1 MTVQPKHQNQGW
13 TNLTYVCIVHHTCTK
28 HPFEGHQTLCTEI
41 SVWQLFCRK
50 NFWKSGSQSNTCKLK
65 SNWIFSIVLDYISMN
80 NKKLVCFVHSEDWFK
95 VHDLVH
101 QFLNKCRRDACFPM
115 VQPAPKVSTAC
126 SKNCAQEFL
135 ILSTLKI
142 IIVAITIIAAW
153 WMYIFI
159 KDRVSP
165 TGRDGEV
172 PHTSRKFAYSSH
184 HLEKFSAVD
193 SHSHQIFISPAKF
206 KSPH

>member
-1 MTVQPKHQNQGW
+1 M
-13 TNLTYVCIVHHTCTK
+13 HHTCTK

-115 VQPAPKVSTAC
+115 VHTCAESLNSVLKKLCTRISDSFHPENYNSSDNNNSRMMNVYFHKGQGFPYWERWGSPPHQPKIC
-126 SKNCAQEFL
+126 LFL
-135 ILSTLKI
+135 PPPGKI
-142 IIVAITIIAAW
+142 FRSRLPQPPNFYFPRKIQ
-153 WMYIFI
+153 
-159 KDRVSP
+159 
-165 TGRDGEV
+165 V
-172 PHTSRKFAYSSH
+172 PSLNNKF
-184 HLEKFSAVD
+184 
-193 SHSHQIFISPAKF
+193 
-206 KSPH
+206 